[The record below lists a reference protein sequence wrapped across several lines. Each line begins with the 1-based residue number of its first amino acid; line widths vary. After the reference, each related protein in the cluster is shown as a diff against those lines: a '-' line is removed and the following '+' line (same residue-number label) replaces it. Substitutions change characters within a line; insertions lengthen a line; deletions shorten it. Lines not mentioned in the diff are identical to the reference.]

1 MAGVLDWIGI
11 GKVATDAV
19 EKTTSGVADIIRTA
33 KGDITPEMKAQIEKL
48 KLENEV
54 RVLQSLRDFTLAYE
68 GRADQVPQWI
78 LVLRS
83 LIRPVITIVTFGW
96 FFALMSVD
104 IMRLMRGEEM
114 QALAQLP
121 QGFWVVFGIIIGFWF
136 GGKAGERIAEKMK
149 GGSQ

>member
-1 MAGVLDWIGI
+1 MAGVLDWLGI

-19 EKTTSGVADIIRTA
+19 KKTTSGVADIITTA
-33 KGDITPEMKAQIEKL
+33 KGDITPEAKAEIRKL
-48 KLENEV
+48 RLENEV
-54 RVLQSLRDFTLAYE
+54 RVLQSLRDFVISYE
-68 GRADQVPQWI
+68 GSADQVPRWI

-96 FFALMSVD
+96 FFALLSID
-104 IMRLMRGEEM
+104 IVALMRGGEM
-114 QALAQLP
+114 RALTQLP